1 MKEYICN
8 ASLCSTSLCTQ
19 KNKLSYTTLF
29 IIIISSFFYVG
40 DVAARSYSFDA
51 SLLNGGGKG
60 VDLRLL
66 ENGGQ
71 LPGIYPVDII
81 LNVPMLN
88 QEICFFIQGEIYME
102 KII

>member
-1 MKEYICN
+1 M
-8 ASLCSTSLCTQ
+8 
-19 KNKLSYTTLF
+19 
-29 IIIISSFFYVG
+29 
-40 DVAARSYSFDA
+40 AAHSYSFDA

-81 LNVPMLN
+81 LNGAHVESRDM
-88 QEICFFIQGEIYME
+88 FFIQGEIYME

>member
-1 MKEYICN
+1 M
-8 ASLCSTSLCTQ
+8 
-19 KNKLSYTTLF
+19 
-29 IIIISSFFYVG
+29 G

-81 LNVPMLN
+81 LNGAHVESRDM
-88 QEICFFIQGEIYME
+88 FFIQGEIYME